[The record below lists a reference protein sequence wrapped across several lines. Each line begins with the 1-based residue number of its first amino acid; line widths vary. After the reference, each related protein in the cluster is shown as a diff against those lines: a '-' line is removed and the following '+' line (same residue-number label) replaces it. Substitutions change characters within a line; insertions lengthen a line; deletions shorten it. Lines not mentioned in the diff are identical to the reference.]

1 MGACINT
8 DVRAADHRRGG
19 RGSFARVQAFLASV
33 ERPHLE
39 QRVPQGAGRFYSSML
54 GTAQHLR
61 YKITLNILYHEMDLA
76 FDDMYCT
83 YG

>member
-1 MGACINT
+1 VGRLVGACINT

-19 RGSFARVQAFLASV
+19 RGSFARVQTFLASV

-61 YKITLNILYHEMDLA
+61 YKNAMFQAQNQTDQPVI
-76 FDDMYCT
+76 
-83 YG
+83 